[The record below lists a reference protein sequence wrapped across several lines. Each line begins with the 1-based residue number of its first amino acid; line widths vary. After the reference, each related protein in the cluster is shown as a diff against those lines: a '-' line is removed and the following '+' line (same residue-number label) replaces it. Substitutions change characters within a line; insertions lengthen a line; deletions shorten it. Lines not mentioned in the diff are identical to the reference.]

1 MSFPLFYFREEKK
14 KLTRN
19 RIRRVKCDETRP
31 ECERCTKAGRTCDGY
46 ASSTTSHQSRRAL
59 ATAVRQLHVAGPASR
74 VLGDPLPVDDAACFD
89 FFRLCT
95 ASMTGSVLPGEFWTG
110 QLLQASHAEP
120 AVWRAVVAIGALHR
134 RWEHVNVQTERR
146 DEQSIARFTDEG
158 VRHYLRA
165 ISLAKSVRNPVS
177 LAVVSVALAAAAH
190 LAGRWAECHTHIRG
204 GLRLVRRM
212 EAGDLV
218 SEISGA
224 RPEPADLDALAH
236 TLERLDLQAM
246 TFSDARV
253 PYDYATADV
262 PRADLLPSS
271 VAATDLDLVALG
283 VFRLFRRFCI
293 LGTAVGRGLMSV
305 ADFEAARQKMIAD
318 STALKHILNQ
328 FEISLLRQEQQ
339 HRLQKLQKQQQQQ
352 QQQQSQNQ
360 KQKQKQNQK
369 NISSS
374 SSQNQQS
381 QTQQRD
387 SSPDPTQESQILHR
401 NKLLSLHLYH
411 TFTNLG
417 LAASL
422 VGPESRWD
430 AHLPFFRQIVSL
442 AAKISRNTA
451 SPLPF
456 FLSLEP
462 GIALPLFLVVTRC
475 RHPIVRRQALALL
488 RGLNRQEGV
497 WNCKAAAGLAGE
509 VLAVEEEG
517 LGIGDSLPLYVC
529 GGGGSSNGDDLDLDL
544 DLGAEGVRDRGRG
557 RGQQGLVTRGEGGDG
572 DDERFFW
579 PAEVGGWPRV
589 PEANR
594 MVLLQTRLDV
604 EANRVEQEIIV
615 AGEDGRGRL
624 ARTVAVDI

>member
-1 MSFPLFYFREEKK
+1 
-14 KLTRN
+14 
-19 RIRRVKCDETRP
+19 
-31 ECERCTKAGRTCDGY
+31 
-46 ASSTTSHQSRRAL
+46 
-59 ATAVRQLHVAGPASR
+59 
-74 VLGDPLPVDDAACFD
+74 
-89 FFRLCT
+89 
-95 ASMTGSVLPGEFWTG
+95 MTGSVLPGEFWTG

-146 DEQSIARFTDEG
+146 DEQSIARFTDQG

-293 LGTAVGRGLMSV
+293 LGTAVGMGLMSV
-305 ADFEAARQKMIAD
+305 ADFEAARQKMIVD

-339 HRLQKLQKQQQQQ
+339 HRLQKQQKQQQQQ
-352 QQQQSQNQ
+352 QSQSQNQ
-360 KQKQKQNQK
+360 KQKQKH
-369 NISSS
+369 ISSS
-374 SSQNQQS
+374 SSSQPQQPQP

-387 SSPDPTQESQILHR
+387 SSSPDPTQQSQTLHR

-442 AAKISRNTA
+442 ASKISRNTS

-475 RHPIVRRQALALL
+475 RHPIVRRQALRLL

-517 LGIGDSLPLYVC
+517 LGIEDLLPLYAY
-529 GGGGSSNGDDLDLDL
+529 GGGSNGVEDLDL
-544 DLGAEGVRDRGRG
+544 DLGSEGVRYRGH
-557 RGQQGLVTRGEGGDG
+557 GLVREGGDG
-572 DDERFFW
+572 GWEQDEERFW

-594 MVLLQTRLDV
+594 MVVLQTRLDV
-604 EANRVEQEIIV
+604 EANRVEQEIVV

-624 ARTVAVDI
+624 ARTVAVDF